1 MNGKFVSVL
10 EVIQNVKCGSVKVL
24 IVFLLSITNLGNLD
38 HDPVQNSMGLANP
51 LWPTRKGTKLQKITQ
66 IRLAGEVVWSL
77 CCLAAEGY
85 LSTRKEEYSYW

>member
-1 MNGKFVSVL
+1 MFDPVQITQICHGKFS
-10 EVIQNVKCGSVKVL
+10 INHP
-24 IVFLLSITNLGNLD
+24 FSITNLGNLD

-66 IRLAGEVVWSL
+66 IRLAGEVVLSL

-85 LSTRKEEYSYW
+85 LSTRKVEDYS